1 MAKSIGREK
10 YDEREYEKEYKIP
23 KSVTSRST
31 QVDQSNIIGL
41 SIFLNEHVPKILF
54 ENVHFT
60 SIEHNDP

>member
-41 SIFLNEHVPKILF
+41 SIFLNEHVPKCSRMFALL
-54 ENVHFT
+54 
-60 SIEHNDP
+60 P

>member
-41 SIFLNEHVPKILF
+41 SIFLNELVRKGSRMFALLP
-54 ENVHFT
+54 
-60 SIEHNDP
+60 